1 MLKIK
6 NVNYESDCFGGCE
19 TCDYGSSYISNIE
32 ITFENEEK
40 LTIETNQMYDYMLS
54 ESDYMQ
60 VLGNSQSIEE
70 IVLKSLDLIKNKSFD
85 IKHRIGLEG
94 MEFKLNGR
102 KIEILETINKNKI
115 IYEPIQPF

>member
-6 NVNYESDCFGGCE
+6 DVKYESNCFAGCE

-40 LTIETNQMYDYMLS
+40 LIVETNQMYDYMLS

-60 VLGNSQSIEE
+60 VLGNSQSTEE
-70 IVLKSLDLIKNKSFD
+70 IVLKLLDLIKNKSFD
-85 IKHRIGLEG
+85 IKDRIWLEG
-94 MEFKLNGR
+94 MEFKLNSK
-102 KIEILETINKNKI
+102 KIDILETINKNKI
-115 IYEPIQPF
+115 TMEEN